1 MGQQTL
7 KAMSLVGL
15 GLAGTSV
22 GVLNFFHVAET
33 YTPAGTL
40 IIVSA
45 VLGYLVFER
54 RAIMSIIP
62 SAASSDLYEVHRTRD
77 GLYRAIIS
85 AMKNPKAD
93 EDKVILHV
101 AIHGTGRRRTDDRRN
116 DTLKE
121 FDETMTACIRSTGSN
136 GWKVRAVFGVA
147 SVERLDLIVNR
158 LRTLEDAQRYE
169 VKAFVMTSEVDPL
182 SPLVVGQSFTTI
194 AEDDKRNYRAAGG
207 VVLRGR
213 AAAAMYSD
221 YFDGVWNKSEFF
233 IRPASGLD
241 EARAAELRALLPAT

>member
-1 MGQQTL
+1 MGQQVLRT
-7 KAMSLVGL
+7 MSLLGL

-45 VLGYLVFER
+45 ILGYLVFER
-54 RAIMSIIP
+54 RTIMSIIP
-62 SAASSDLYEVHRTRD
+62 STASADLHEVHRTRD
-77 GLYRAIIS
+77 GLYRAITT
-85 AMKNPKAD
+85 AVKNPKAD
-93 EDKVILHV
+93 EEKVILHV
-101 AIHGTGRRRTDDRRN
+101 AIHGAGRRRTDDRRN

-121 FDETMTACIRSTGSN
+121 FDEAMTACIRSTGSD
-136 GWKVRAVFGVA
+136 GWKVRSVFGVA
-147 SVERLDLIVNR
+147 SVERLDLILNR

-169 VKAFVMTSEVDPL
+169 VKAFVMASMVDPL
-182 SPLVVGQSFTTI
+182 SPLVVGESFTTI
-194 AEDDKRNYRAAGG
+194 AEDDKRNYRAGGG

-213 AAAAMYSD
+213 AAAAMFSS
-221 YFDGVWNKSEFF
+221 YFDELWNKSEYL

-241 EARAAELRALLPAT
+241 EAKVDELRARLAAA